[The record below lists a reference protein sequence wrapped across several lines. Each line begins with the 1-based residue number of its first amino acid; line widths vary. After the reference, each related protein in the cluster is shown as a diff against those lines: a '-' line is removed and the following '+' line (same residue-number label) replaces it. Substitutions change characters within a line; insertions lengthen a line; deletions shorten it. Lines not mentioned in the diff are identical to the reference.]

1 MGEGWAW
8 DDLHYYFS
16 AQKSP
21 FPIYGNLMR
30 FTRDNFTQ
38 KIKPFPPLKLPQNT
52 THFGLKENSY
62 NLPSLLDKLTTKD
75 TLFIPFDTQKID
87 FAKLLSLAIDRK
99 VTRETMPLP
108 SHLPPKRWFSPATDK
123 LYRAMMH
130 DSDNLIAESL
140 LLMVGESTIG
150 KLSTAETILYLKQ
163 NGGIPFDSQM
173 RWVDGSGLSRYNLLS
188 PEIIVKALRT
198 ILNIRGWDATK
209 TLFPTTGQGTME
221 NSFQSIAMPVVYA
234 KTGTLN
240 NNFCLS
246 GYFVSKKGRR
256 FIFSIMV
263 NHHMSSKKAVTNACT
278 QLLQWYWRK
287 A

>member
-1 MGEGWAW
+1 M
-8 DDLHYYFS
+8 
-16 AQKSP
+16 
-21 FPIYGNLMR
+21 
-30 FTRDNFTQ
+30 
-38 KIKPFPPLKLPQNT
+38 
-52 THFGLKENSY
+52 
-62 NLPSLLDKLTTKD
+62 PSLLDKLTTKD

-209 TLFPTTGQGTME
+209 TLFPTTGQGTTE